1 MLDVDTFLTA
11 LYVVREHKR
20 TRAISVGERPS
31 EASSTMC
38 NFNLLL
44 DWRSRF
50 ISRMR
55 SLRSEEAK
63 AILCMDGRLFCGW
76 MDLASLPCHKR
87 RSSVELSCA
96 SI

>member
-1 MLDVDTFLTA
+1 
-11 LYVVREHKR
+11 
-20 TRAISVGERPS
+20 
-31 EASSTMC
+31 
-38 NFNLLL
+38 
-44 DWRSRF
+44 
-50 ISRMR
+50 MR